1 VARPVDPVKLPD
13 CQLNWEAIDKRTSA
27 LEAIEPVRKIG
38 ATGQPAFQGAWVNY
52 DNGLTVP
59 GGGTQRD
66 AGFYR
71 HLGHVY
77 LFGVVKSGT
86 SGTTVFTLP
95 VGYRP
100 TVSAVSLPPLPPTAR
115 PRFGSPAAATSNSP
129 ISSHPPA
136 WRPTAFSTASSS
148 ARRL

>member
-27 LEAIEPVRKIG
+27 LEAAEPVRKIG

-86 SGTTVFTLP
+86 GGTTVFTLP

-100 TVSAVSLPPLPPTAR
+100 TVGSRQFAAVASN
-115 PRFGSPAAATSNSP
+115 GPATVLVANGGEVQLYDLV
-129 ISSHPPA
+129 
-136 WRPTAFSTASSS
+136 ASSS
-148 ARRL
+148 VATYGFLDGIVFRP

>member
-100 TVSAVSLPPLPPTAR
+100 AVLGRQFVTTASNGPATVW
-115 PRFGSPAAATSNSP
+115 
-129 ISSHPPA
+129 ISSSGDVQLA
-136 WRPTAFSTASSS
+136 NLVASSS
-148 ARRL
+148 VATYCFLDGVVFRP

>member
-100 TVSAVSLPPLPPTAR
+100 AV
-115 PRFGSPAAATSNSP
+115 FNHQFVAAASNGLATVV
-129 ISSHPPA
+129 ISSSGDVQLA
-136 WRPTAFSTASSS
+136 NLVASSS
-148 ARRL
+148 VATYCFLDGIVFRP